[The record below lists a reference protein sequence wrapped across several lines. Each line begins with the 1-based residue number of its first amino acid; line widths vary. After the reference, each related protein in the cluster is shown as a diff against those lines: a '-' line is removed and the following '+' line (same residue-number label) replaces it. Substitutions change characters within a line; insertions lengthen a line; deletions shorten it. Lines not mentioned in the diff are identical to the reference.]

1 MNSQF
6 ESDAARAA
14 RGFEQYLTGA
24 RGYSSNTVKAYGTDV
39 SDFLSFALDRGL
51 DSLAHIDIETLRD
64 WLWKAS
70 QQGLTKATIARKSAS
85 IRAFTAWLQQNEF
98 ISADPG
104 LRLKSPKAGRTL
116 PKVVSRETLAAIF
129 EQLESRITPENPG
142 GILDLLMIELLYA
155 SGIRV
160 SELVGLDRG
169 DVDFNRSLLRVTG
182 KGNKQRMVPFG
193 APAREAL
200 DRWLREGRPLF
211 AELARPAKD
220 ADALLLTSRG
230 KRVGVRQV
238 YALVASLLEGTPTGV
253 AGPHALRHTAATHL
267 LDGGADLR
275 AVQELLG
282 HASLGT
288 TQIYTHVSVE
298 RLREGYKNAHPRA

>member
-1 MNSQF
+1 MTSQLQI
-6 ESDAARAA
+6 ESARAA
-14 RGFEQYLTGA
+14 AGFEQFLTGG
-24 RGYSSNTVKAYGTDV
+24 RGFSANTVKAYLTDV
-39 SDFLSFALDRGL
+39 ASFLTFLDQGRR
-51 DSLAHIDIETLRD
+51 DSLADIDIEDLRD
-64 WLWKAS
+64 WLWQGN

-85 IRAFTAWLQQNEF
+85 IRAFTAWLQQNEL
-98 ISADPG
+98 ISTDPG
-104 LRLKSPKAGRTL
+104 LRLKSPRAGRTL
-116 PKVVSRETLAAIF
+116 PKVVSRDTLAEIF
-129 EQLESRITPENPG
+129 QRLEDRISPENPG
-142 GILDLLMIELLYA
+142 GILDLLMVELLYA

-160 SELVGLDRG
+160 SELVGLDCG
-169 DVDFNRSLLRVTG
+169 DVDFNRGLLRVTG

-211 AELARPAKD
+211 ADLARPAKD